1 MNSRATDCRSPAST
15 GLPVDV
21 LGGRD
26 MEKMSL
32 TIAGDAGFDSQRVRI
47 EGMTGSRASKID
59 ALMMPVV
66 IEPGSIERGPVRG
79 RCACHTARQSSHSC
93 SVDRACNMFCASASF
108 YEREPTAAERR
119 KASLQTQNLAKWKL
133 ICHVPVRPTEH
144 LWPAHCDVLLQAM
157 DGQAR
162 HSFFSIQ
169 SSLGS
174 GHRRAIRDSS
184 D

>member
-133 ICHVPVRPTEH
+133 ICHVPVSSHGAPMACALRCPFAGDGRSGKTF
-144 LWPAHCDVLLQAM
+144 VLLNPVEPWF
-157 DGQAR
+157 R
-162 HSFFSIQ
+162 T
-169 SSLGS
+169 
-174 GHRRAIRDSS
+174 
-184 D
+184 